1 MQLVF
6 DGKDV
11 YLQQALHM
19 NRARRHTQIKPVI
32 NQDRI
37 QEMAVGFLLC

>member
-1 MQLVF
+1 MQLVL

-11 YLQQALHM
+11 NLEQALHM
-19 NRARRHTQIKPVI
+19 NRARSHTQINSVT

-37 QEMAVGFLLC
+37 QEMAEGFLLC